1 MLNTCDP
8 NLYMEPENPRYPP
21 FRIPPKH
28 YPGPFG
34 WLKRAWHLTDTDILN
49 HATPDELMLLRWFR
63 MLYHWFFGGALFC
76 TPVLM
81 ALYYADSQDLNL
93 DDSTRAALGMK
104 RMTIATAHS
113 RYVFWMVVAEMW
125 ALSIWLV
132 YLLTRETKGY
142 VRLIWK
148 LGPSKLGI
156 KSHGSAPARHA
167 QAEEHRHVQRDQHC
181 HLEQTKR
188 WSIVPHHITW
198 RVAQR
203 VAARIAP
210 HYR

>member
-1 MLNTCDP
+1 
-8 NLYMEPENPRYPP
+8 
-21 FRIPPKH
+21 
-28 YPGPFG
+28 
-34 WLKRAWHLTDTDILN
+34 
-49 HATPDELMLLRWFR
+49 MLLRWFR

-132 YLLTRETKGY
+132 YLLTRDQR
-142 VRLIWK
+142 VRATHLEA
-148 LGPSKLGI
+148 GTQQ
-156 KSHGSAPARHA
+156 ARH
-167 QAEEHRHVQRDQHC
+167 Q
-181 HLEQTKR
+181 
-188 WSIVPHHITW
+188 I
-198 RVAQR
+198 
-203 VAARIAP
+203 ARGGGE
-210 HYR
+210 